1 MSSFGVE
8 SISATALPSLSSAEL
23 ISAQLRIGPATTA
36 VTVKVISTAVLC
48 WLLTK
53 QLACLMWQDQHYLSN
68 QHRLALIRMEYNR

>member
-36 VTVKVISTAVLC
+36 VTVKVISTAVLFAGC
-48 WLLTK
+48 
-53 QLACLMWQDQHYLSN
+53 
-68 QHRLALIRMEYNR
+68 